1 MVNSADVNIGFM
13 NIALQKTW
21 TIEQFL
27 DWADAQEER
36 YEFDGFR
43 PVAMIGGNARHS
55 RVMTNVHAALRSR
68 LRGTPCSFFG
78 PDLGVQTIGE
88 TVRYPDAL
96 VTCTKFP
103 DADRLAPDV
112 AVTFEVI
119 SPSSGRMDRITKAR
133 EYAAVPS
140 MRRYIIVETEFI
152 GLLTLHRQ
160 RASDAWTALT
170 LTGGD
175 TLEMPELGISVPVAE
190 FYQDVDL
197 ADVTVPERTDP

>member
-1 MVNSADVNIGFM
+1 
-13 NIALQKTW
+13 
-21 TIEQFL
+21 
-27 DWADAQEER
+27 
-36 YEFDGFR
+36 
-43 PVAMIGGNARHS
+43 
-55 RVMTNVHAALRSR
+55 
-68 LRGTPCSFFG
+68 
-78 PDLGVQTIGE
+78 
-88 TVRYPDAL
+88 
-96 VTCTKFP
+96 
-103 DADRLAPDV
+103 
-112 AVTFEVI
+112 
-119 SPSSGRMDRITKAR
+119 MDRITKAR